1 VGVTLSK
8 RADSTSITEASF
20 HLEADGANVPG
31 TITYSSTTATARITV
46 TGGLQPATEY
56 TLVLDGVTSLWGEQ
70 LSDSWTFETA
80 VVPEP
85 ADDVYTMRN
94 DTILSVGAPGVRA
107 NDDDNGLTAVTA
119 VVVDGPDGVLALGS
133 DGSFTYRPPT
143 GFKGTDTFTYRLSSE
158 NGYSDAATVTIT
170 VAGLVVTPLAGTNR
184 YATAVEVSEEA
195 FPTGAANVVLATG
208 ENWPDALGGA
218 ALAGAL
224 DGPILLTKK
233 ASLPGEIRS
242 EIVRLKATK
251 VYILGS
257 TDAVSGVVASAV
269 DGIPGVSVE
278 RIWGPNRYDTAR
290 AVAERAIALQ
300 GASFDGTAFIATGM
314 NFPDALGASPL
325 SAAKGWPIYLS
336 NPARGDNATLISQM
350 DAQGVTRALVLGG
363 TNVVD
368 SSIETKARSVL
379 GSATRLKG
387 DNRYQTALA
396 VATFGVNSAGLG
408 WNKLAIATGTNF
420 PDALA
425 GGVLQGRDG
434 SVMLLTPGTVLNGD
448 VRTTLAANK
457 ATIFEIRYLG
467 STDAVNAAVRT
478 AVQQAL
484 K

>member
-1 VGVTLSK
+1 VNL
-8 RADSTSITEASF
+8 A
-20 HLEADGANVPG
+20 ADGG
-31 TITYSSTTATARITV
+31 FS
-46 TGGLQPATEY
+46 Y
-56 TLVLDGVTSLWGEQ
+56 T
-70 LSDSWTFETA
+70 
-80 VVPEP
+80 PN
-85 ADDVYTMRN
+85 AD
-94 DTILSVGAPGVRA
+94 
-107 NDDDNGLTAVTA
+107 
-119 VVVDGPDGVLALGS
+119 
-133 DGSFTYRPPT
+133 F
-143 GFKGTDTFTYRLSSE
+143 FGTDTFTYRVFD
-158 NGYSDAATVTIT
+158 GIAYSDWATVTIT
-170 VAGLVVTPLAGTNR
+170 VTDVSDALVVTPLEGTNR

-350 DAQGVTRALVLGG
+350 DAKGVTRALVLGG

-434 SVMLLTPGTVLNGD
+434 SVMLLTPGTVLNSD

-457 ATIFEIRYLG
+457 ATIFEVRYLG